1 MPSGGGTHAGTT
13 LKYELVNMRPTMT
26 TAPWDFGIRK
36 ELDLVDARLRE
47 MVRSKEPTLTEA
59 AMHVIEAGGKRLR
72 PTVTILSFKS
82 FGGTDSKKIVEIA
95 AGFEL
100 IHSATLIHDDIND
113 GGSTRRG
120 RVTVYKKYGLH
131 DAIVTGDFLFAK
143 AFQIGGVFDKLV
155 VETTADACAS
165 LAEGEILQN
174 KYRHKKNLTVDSYL
188 RVMERKTAQPI
199 RAGAMIGAYLAG
211 ASPEDIENMGK
222 YGLNLGIAFQII
234 DDVLDFT
241 GDETKTGKAAGNDLR
256 EGNLTLPSLLA
267 IKDSEESKKAI
278 LDVIGMEEPPAE
290 SVKSCAELISG
301 TGAIEKARG
310 MGEYYGMEALQSL
323 GGLDNNGYSK
333 GLRDLVARVLS
344 RDA

>member
-1 MPSGGGTHAGTT
+1 
-13 LKYELVNMRPTMT
+13 MT
-26 TAPWDFGIRK
+26 TAPWDFGINK
-36 ELDLVDARLRE
+36 ELEMVDARLRE
-47 MVRSKEPTLTEA
+47 MVRSQEQTLTDA
-59 AMHVIEAGGKRLR
+59 SMHVIDAGGKRLR
-72 PTVTILSFKS
+72 PTVTVLSYKS
-82 FGGTDSKKIVEIA
+82 FGGNDSGKIVEIA

-120 RVTVYKKYGLH
+120 KVTVYKKYGLH

-143 AFQIGGVFDKLV
+143 AFQIGGVFDKV
-155 VETTADACAS
+155 VVQTTADACAS

-174 KYRHKKNLTVDSYL
+174 RFRHKKNLTIDTYL
-188 RVMERKTAQPI
+188 KVMERKTAQPI
-199 RAGAMIGAYLAG
+199 RAGAMVGAYLAG
-211 ASPEDIENMGK
+211 AGADEIESLGK

-241 GDETKTGKAAGNDLR
+241 GDERKTGKAAGNDLR

-267 IKDSEESKKAI
+267 MKDSEKARNAI
-278 LDVIGMEEPPAE
+278 LDVIACEEPTPD
-290 SVKSCAELISG
+290 SVKRCTESIRE

-323 GGLDNNGYSK
+323 GCLSNNGYSK
-333 GLRDLVARVLS
+333 GLRDLVAKVLS